1 MAGDSFE
8 GTITWSLIEESLDA
22 RYRIGNTNGQGG
34 MRMVQI
40 GLPAADESAG
50 EGKCGAS
57 DERPVKVVYIAGKYR
72 APTPWGVEQNIQAA
86 EAVAAKVI
94 QAGHMPL
101 TPHKNTA
108 HMEGLADDAFFL
120 AGTMELLRRCDAVV
134 MVPGWE
140 RSVGARAE
148 VVEANH
154 LGLPVFDPPGD
165 SHAAIHVAVTLL
177 CEWAT
182 CGELP
187 PTVTPPSR
195 PETDVEWRDRLTT
208 DPTSDRR
215 RLYVDKA

>member
-1 MAGDSFE
+1 M
-8 GTITWSLIEESLDA
+8 
-22 RYRIGNTNGQGG
+22 
-34 MRMVQI
+34 
-40 GLPAADESAG
+40 
-50 EGKCGAS
+50 
-57 DERPVKVVYIAGKYR
+57 KVVYIAGKYR

-120 AGTMELLRRCDAVV
+120 AGTMELLRRCDAVLLV
-134 MVPGWE
+134 SGWE

-148 VVEANH
+148 VVEANR

-165 SHAAIHVAVTLL
+165 SPSAMAFAISLLRDWAA
-177 CEWAT
+177 

-187 PTVTPPSR
+187 PTVVPPLR